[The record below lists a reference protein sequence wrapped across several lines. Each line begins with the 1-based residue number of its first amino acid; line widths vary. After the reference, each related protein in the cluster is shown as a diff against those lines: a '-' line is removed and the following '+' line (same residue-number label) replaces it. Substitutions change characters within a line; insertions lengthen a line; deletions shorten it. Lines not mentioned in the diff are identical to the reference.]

1 MIKKYFAV
9 LLLAGCT
16 LTPQKTPP
24 VSMYDFGPTPQL
36 ESGHPVFLRA
46 NIQVAEISAPVW
58 LDTQSIRYRLAYHN
72 PAQTYAYTSSRW
84 VAPPA
89 KLLTERIKQH
99 FATHIDQEDKIR
111 ESVSLAN
118 YLLKIELEE
127 FIQIFENQNSSWVKI
142 RLRVSLYEQKTRS
155 LMAQRNFLGEQLT
168 ESTDAEGAVAGLIKV
183 GDGLSSELIQWIDN
197 VFKQQTY
204 YNDDINERPFTT

>member
-1 MIKKYFAV
+1 
-9 LLLAGCT
+9 
-16 LTPQKTPP
+16 
-24 VSMYDFGPTPQL
+24 MYDFGSTPQL
-36 ESGHPVFLRA
+36 ESGYPVFLQA

-72 PAQTYAYTSSRW
+72 PARSYAYASSRW

-99 FATHIDQEDKIR
+99 FPAYINQNDKIR

-127 FIQIFENQNSSWVKI
+127 FIQIFVNQNSSRVKI
-142 RLRVSLYEQKTRS
+142 RLRVSLYEQQTRS
-155 LMAQRNFLGEQLT
+155 LMAQRNFSSEQLT
-168 ESTDAEGAVAGLIKV
+168 ESADAEGAVAGLIKV
-183 GDGLSSELIQWIDN
+183 GDGLSRELIQWIDN
-197 VFKQQTY
+197 VFKQQAS
-204 YNDDINERPFTT
+204 

>member
-1 MIKKYFAV
+1 MMKKYFAA

-24 VSMYDFGPTPQL
+24 VSMYDFGSIPRL
-36 ESGHPVFLRA
+36 ESGHPAFLRA

-72 PAQTYAYTSSRW
+72 PARAYAYTTSRW

-89 KLLTERIKQH
+89 KLLTERVRQY
-99 FATHIDQEDKIR
+99 FAAHINQEDKIR
-111 ESVSLAN
+111 ERASLAN

-127 FIQIFENQNSSWVKI
+127 FIQIFENQDSSWVKI

-155 LMAQRNFLGEQLT
+155 LMAQRNFSGEQLT
-168 ESTDAEGAVAGLIKV
+168 ESANAEGAVAGLIKV
-183 GDGLSSELIQWIDN
+183 GDELSNELIQWVDN
-197 VFKQQTY
+197 VFKQQAS
-204 YNDDINERPFTT
+204 